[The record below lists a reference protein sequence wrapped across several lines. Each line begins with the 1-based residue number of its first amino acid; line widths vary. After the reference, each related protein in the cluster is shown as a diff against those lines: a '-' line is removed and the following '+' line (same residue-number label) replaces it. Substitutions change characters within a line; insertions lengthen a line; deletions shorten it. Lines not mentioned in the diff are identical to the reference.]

1 MTFWV
6 DVETRTRRKPRVET
20 AVAAPARKP
29 LRPWQKRPFAWLLI
43 GWSAFAVI
51 LLAIF
56 ATI

>member
-6 DVETRTRRKPRVET
+6 DVEIKTHR
-20 AVAAPARKP
+20 ARMHKP
-29 LRPWQKRPFAWLLI
+29 LRPWQRRPFAWLLV
-43 GWSAFAVI
+43 GWGVFALT